1 MSDHA
6 LCPAPPDDVT
16 RSPSRL
22 IVEDG
27 GRGVSAVSQHGKTG
41 SSMKRQS
48 ERRESSPGRAKRARE
63 RREEAGSGH
72 HKSSGRRERPNQAGA
87 SSSSSSRRPRDNPPP
102 RPLLLPSQADV
113 PEYKT
118 LLISNLGSALPEPLL
133 EDWLFRHFQR
143 FGEISV
149 KLSHTPDLGRVA
161 YINFRRP
168 AEARQ
173 ARHAKLRPLLYD
185 RPLLVEPVFTQQP
198 SRPLPLSSATLPAP
212 RHLLLPPALSSSSST
227 TASAEAYYQSL
238 YEERARGATAN
249 DDSEQLAP
257 EDDHRATRNLFIG
270 NLDHNVSEADLRRA
284 FDKYGPIEEVVIKR
298 PARGQGAAYA
308 FLKFQN
314 LDMAHRAKLAM
325 SGRLLGRNAMKIGY
339 GKANPSTRLWVG
351 GLGPNTSLAAL
362 AREFDRF
369 GSIRTVDYVK
379 GDSFAYIQYESLDA
393 AQAACTQMR
402 GFPLGDRRLRVDF
415 AKVTP
420 EEAAAAAV
428 SRYTPIQP
436 TPYPLPLSYELLQTE
451 AYSRHRAA
459 LEPDLRVRDR
469 TPPHLL
475 YSDRERPFVEAG
487 WLNSER
493 RSAGQGARSRS
504 GDRGGGG
511 SSSSKSREERR
522 RRRSLSGDRGRSR
535 VERSPDR
542 PRRDLS
548 DREPSTPPSPPHNH
562 RTPAQDKPRPP
573 TPEPPQPRRNHHP
586 RPPEPPAERPSS
598 PVVEKGRTLPPVWC
612 GHLVLKNSCF
622 PTYLHFLEGD
632 RDVPAA
638 LLRDRTAPGAGSLTQ
653 LKIAQRLRLDQPKLE
668 EVTRRV
674 RQGTTGGYAVLVAI
688 QAPQNEGVMPGE
700 PGLQRRLLRNLVSYL
715 KQKQAAG
722 VISLPVGASSKGRDP
737 SGMLYAFPPCDF
749 HQLYQ
754 QSAQRVVG
762 KLEENMII
770 VLVKDNA

>member
-1 MSDHA
+1 MTMSDHA
-6 LCPAPPDDVT
+6 LFSAPPDDVK

-27 GRGVSAVSQHGKTG
+27 GRRVSAFSPHGESG

-48 ERRESSPGRAKRARE
+48 ERGESSPGRAKRARE

-87 SSSSSSRRPRDNPPP
+87 SSSSSRRPRDNPPP
-102 RPLLLPSQADV
+102 RPLLLPNQADV

-185 RPLLVEPVFTQQP
+185 RPLRVEPVFTQQP
-198 SRPLPLSSATLPAP
+198 SRPLPLSSAALPAP

-238 YEERARGATAN
+238 YEERARGATTN
-249 DDSEQLAP
+249 DDNEQLAP

-270 NLDHNVSEADLRRA
+270 NLDHSVSEADLRRA

-420 EEAAAAAV
+420 EEAAAAA

-436 TPYPLPLSYELLQTE
+436 TPYPLPLSFELLQSE
-451 AYSRHRAA
+451 AYTRHRAA

-511 SSSSKSREERR
+511 SVSSKNREERR
-522 RRRSLSGDRGRSR
+522 RRRSLSGDRGRTR

-573 TPEPPQPRRNHHP
+573 TPDLPQPRRNHHP

-598 PVVEKGRTLPPVWC
+598 PVLEKGRTLPPVWC

-638 LLRDRTAPGAGSLTQ
+638 LLRDRTAPGAGSLAQ

-688 QAPQNEGVMPGE
+688 QAPQNEGVLPGE

-722 VISLPVGASSKGRDP
+722 VISLPVGASGKGRDP

>member
-1 MSDHA
+1 
-6 LCPAPPDDVT
+6 
-16 RSPSRL
+16 
-22 IVEDG
+22 
-27 GRGVSAVSQHGKTG
+27 
-41 SSMKRQS
+41 MKRQG
-48 ERRESSPGRAKRARE
+48 ERGEQSPGRAKRARE
-63 RREEAGSGH
+63 RREEAGGAH

-87 SSSSSSRRPRDNPPP
+87 SSSSSSSRRPRDPPP
-102 RPLLLPSQADV
+102 RPLLLTAPAEA
-113 PEYKT
+113 PGLEYKT
-118 LLISNLGSALPEPLL
+118 LLISNLGSALPDPLL

-149 KLSHTPDLGRVA
+149 KLSHTPELGRVA

-173 ARHAKLRPLLYD
+173 ARHAKVRPVLYD
-185 RPLLVEPVFTQQP
+185 RQLRVEPVFTQQP
-198 SRPLPLSSATLPAP
+198 ARRPEPSPLSLTSLPSYPRSTSP
-212 RHLLLPPALSSSSST
+212 RHLLLPSSLTST
-227 TASAEAYYQSL
+227 AASGDGYYPL
-238 YEERARGATAN
+238 YEERARGATYGMSSTSTAE
-249 DDSEQLAP
+249 DEQLAP

-270 NLDHNVSEADLRRA
+270 NLDHMVTEVDLRRA

-298 PARGQGAAYA
+298 PGRGQGAAYA
-308 FLKFQN
+308 FLRFQN

-339 GKANPSTRLWVG
+339 GKPNPSTRLWVG
-351 GLGPNTSLAAL
+351 GLGPSTSLAAL

-402 GFPLGDRRLRVDF
+402 GFALGDRRLRVDF
-415 AKVTP
+415 ATVSP
-420 EEAAAAAV
+420 DEAAAAA
-428 SRYTPIQP
+428 SRYTPLQT
-436 TPYPLPLSYELLQTE
+436 TPYPLPLPYELLQSE
-451 AYSRHRAA
+451 AYSRHRTA
-459 LEPDLRVRDR
+459 LDPDLRVRDR

-487 WLNSER
+487 WVNSER
-493 RSAGQGARSRS
+493 RSSGQGARSRS

-511 SSSSKSREERR
+511 GGGGGSKTREERR
-522 RRRSLSGDRGRSR
+522 RRRSLSGDRVRSR
-535 VERSPDR
+535 AERSPER
-542 PRRDLS
+542 QR
-548 DREPSTPPSPPHNH
+548 REPLERDPGTPPSPQHNH
-562 RTPAQDKPRPP
+562 RPSSQDKPRPP
-573 TPEPPQPRRNHHP
+573 TPDPPQPRRNHHP
-586 RPPEPPAERPSS
+586 RPPEPPAERQS
-598 PVVEKGRTLPPVWC
+598 PGAEKGRTLPPVWC

-622 PTYLHFLEGD
+622 PTNLHFLEGD
-632 RDVPAA
+632 HDVPGA
-638 LLRDRTAPGAGSLTQ
+638 LLKDRSSTSAGNLAQ

-668 EVTRRV
+668 EVTRKV
-674 RQGTTGGYAVLVAI
+674 RQGTAGGYAVLLAT
-688 QAPQNEGVMPGE
+688 QAPQNEGAIPGE

-722 VISLPVGASSKGRDP
+722 VISLPVGGSNKGRDP

-754 QSAQRVVG
+754 KSAQRVVS

-770 VLVKDNA
+770 VLVKDSA

>member
-1 MSDHA
+1 
-6 LCPAPPDDVT
+6 
-16 RSPSRL
+16 
-22 IVEDG
+22 
-27 GRGVSAVSQHGKTG
+27 
-41 SSMKRQS
+41 MKRQS
-48 ERRESSPGRAKRARE
+48 ERGEQSPGRAKRARE
-63 RREEAGSGH
+63 RREEAGGAH

-87 SSSSSSRRPRDNPPP
+87 SSSSSSSSSRRPRDPPP
-102 RPLLLPSQADV
+102 RPLLLTAPAEA
-113 PEYKT
+113 PGLEYKT
-118 LLISNLGSALPEPLL
+118 LLISNLGSALPDPLL

-143 FGEISV
+143 FGDISV

-185 RPLLVEPVFTQQP
+185 RPLRVEPVFTQQP
-198 SRPLPLSSATLPAP
+198 TRRPDPSPLSLTALPGYPRSTSP
-212 RHLLLPPALSSSSST
+212 RHLLLPSSLTSAA
-227 TASAEAYYQSL
+227 ASGDGYYPL
-238 YEERARGATAN
+238 YEERARGATYAMSSVSTADA
-249 DDSEQLAP
+249 DDQLAP

-270 NLDHNVSEADLRRA
+270 NLDHMVSEAELRRA

-298 PARGQGAAYA
+298 PGRGQGAAYA
-308 FLKFQN
+308 FLRFQN

-339 GKANPSTRLWVG
+339 GKPNPSTRLWVG

-379 GDSFAYIQYESLDA
+379 GDSFAYIQYESMDA
-393 AQAACTQMR
+393 AQAAFTQMR
-402 GFPLGDRRLRVDF
+402 GFSLGDRRLRVDF
-415 AKVTP
+415 ATVSP
-420 EEAAAAAV
+420 DEAAAAV
-428 SRYTPIQP
+428 SRYAPLQT
-436 TPYPLPLSYELLQTE
+436 TPYPLPLPYELLQSE
-451 AYSRHRAA
+451 AYTRHRAA

-475 YSDRERPFVEAG
+475 YSDRERPFVEAA
-487 WLNSER
+487 WVNSER
-493 RSAGQGARSRS
+493 RSSGQGTRSRS

-511 SSSSKSREERR
+511 GGGSSSKTREERR
-522 RRRSLSGDRGRSR
+522 RRRSLSGERVRSR
-535 VERSPDR
+535 AERSPDR
-542 PRRDLS
+542 QRREPP
-548 DREPSTPPSPPHNH
+548 DRDPSTPPSPQHNH
-562 RTPAQDKPRPP
+562 RPSSQDKPRPP
-573 TPEPPQPRRNHHP
+573 TPDPPQPRRNHHP
-586 RPPEPPAERPSS
+586 RPPEPPADRQS

-632 RDVPAA
+632 RDVPGS
-638 LLRDRTAPGAGSLTQ
+638 LLKDRTSTSGGSLAQ

-668 EVTRRV
+668 EVTRKV
-674 RQGTTGGYAVLVAI
+674 RQSTAGGYAVLLAT
-688 QAPQNEGVMPGE
+688 QAPQNDGAIPGE

-722 VISLPVGASSKGRDP
+722 VISLPVGGSSKGRDP

-754 QSAQRVVG
+754 QSAQRIVS

-770 VLVKDNA
+770 VLVKDSA

>member
-1 MSDHA
+1 
-6 LCPAPPDDVT
+6 
-16 RSPSRL
+16 
-22 IVEDG
+22 
-27 GRGVSAVSQHGKTG
+27 
-41 SSMKRQS
+41 MKRQS
-48 ERRESSPGRAKRARE
+48 ERGEPSPGRAKRARD
-63 RREEAGSGH
+63 RREEAH
-72 HKSSGRRERPNQAGA
+72 HKSSSCRRERPNQAGA
-87 SSSSSSRRPRDNPPP
+87 SSSSSSRRPREPPP
-102 RPLLLPSQADV
+102 RPLLLPSPTATD
-113 PEYKT
+113 PAASSSSGLEYKT
-118 LLISNLGSALPEPLL
+118 LLISNLGSALPDPLL

-143 FGEISV
+143 FGDISV
-149 KLSHTPDLGRVA
+149 KLSHTPELGRVA

-168 AEARQ
+168 VEARQ

-185 RPLLVEPVFTQQP
+185 RPLRVEPVFTQQTPRRPEP
-198 SRPLPLSSATLPAP
+198 STLPLGTLPAYPRSASP
-212 RHLLLPPALSSSSST
+212 RHLLLPPPALAA
-227 TASAEAYYQSL
+227 ASAADPYYPL
-238 YEERARGATAN
+238 YEERTRGAAYGAAGVVPPE
-249 DDSEQLAP
+249 DEQLAP

-270 NLDHNVSEADLRRA
+270 NLDHNVTEVDLRRA

-298 PARGQGAAYA
+298 PARNQGAAYA

-402 GFPLGDRRLRVDF
+402 GFALGDRRLRVDF

-420 EEAAAAAV
+420 EEAAAAAA
-428 SRYTPIQP
+428 SRYAPIQP
-436 TPYPLPLSYELLQTE
+436 TPFPLPLPYELLQSE
-451 AYSRHRAA
+451 AYSRHRPT

-487 WLNSER
+487 WVNSER

-504 GDRGGGG
+504 GERGGGSG
-511 SSSSKSREERR
+511 SSRTREEKK
-522 RRRSLSGDRGRSR
+522 RRRSLSGERGRSR

-542 PRRDLS
+542 PRRDAS
-548 DREPSTPPSPPHNH
+548 ERDPGTPPSPQQHNH
-562 RTPAQDKPRPP
+562 RPPPQEKPRPP
-573 TPEPPQPRRNHHP
+573 TPETPQPRRNHHP
-586 RPPEPPAERPSS
+586 RPPEPPAERQS

-632 RDVPAA
+632 RDVPSA
-638 LLRDRTAPGAGSLTQ
+638 LLRDRTANSGGSLAQ

-674 RQGTTGGYAVLVAI
+674 RQGTAAGGFAVLVAT
-688 QAPQNEGVMPGE
+688 QAPQNEGALPGE

-722 VISLPVGASSKGRDP
+722 VISLPVGGSNKGRDP

-754 QSAQRVVG
+754 QSAQRTVG

>member
-1 MSDHA
+1 
-6 LCPAPPDDVT
+6 
-16 RSPSRL
+16 
-22 IVEDG
+22 
-27 GRGVSAVSQHGKTG
+27 
-41 SSMKRQS
+41 MKRQS
-48 ERRESSPGRAKRARE
+48 ERGEPSPGRAKRARE
-63 RREEAGSGH
+63 RREEAGGGH
-72 HKSSGRRERPNQAGA
+72 HKSSGGRRERPNQAGA
-87 SSSSSSRRPRDNPPP
+87 STSRRPRDPPP
-102 RPLLLPSQADV
+102 RPLLQPSQ
-113 PEYKT
+113 PESPGLEYKT
-118 LLISNLGSALPEPLL
+118 LLISNLGSTLPEPLL

-143 FGEISV
+143 FGDISV
-149 KLSHTPDLGRVA
+149 KLSHTPELGRVA

-185 RPLLVEPVFTQQP
+185 RPLRVEPVFTQQP
-198 SRPLPLSSATLPAP
+198 ARRPDPVPLSTLPAYPRSTSP
-212 RHLLLPPALSSSSST
+212 RHLLLPPA
-227 TASAEAYYQSL
+227 SAEAYYNL
-238 YEERARGATAN
+238 YEDRARGNNYSLGSTA
-249 DDSEQLAP
+249 DTDEQLAP

-270 NLDHNVSEADLRRA
+270 NLDHTVTELDLRRA

-420 EEAAAAAV
+420 EEAAAAA
-428 SRYTPIQP
+428 SRYAPVQP
-436 TPYPLPLSYELLQTE
+436 TPYPLPLPYELLQSE

-487 WLNSER
+487 WVNSER
-493 RSAGQGARSRS
+493 RTAVQGARSRS
-504 GDRGGGG
+504 GDRGGG
-511 SSSSKSREERR
+511 SSSKPREERR

-542 PRRDLS
+542 PRREPS
-548 DREPSTPPSPPHNH
+548 EREPSTPPSPPHNH
-562 RTPAQDKPRPP
+562 RPPPQDKPRPP

-586 RPPEPPAERPSS
+586 RPPEPPAERQS
-598 PVVEKGRTLPPVWC
+598 PGVEKGRTLPPLWC

-632 RDVPAA
+632 RDVPSA
-638 LLRDRTAPGAGSLTQ
+638 LLRDRTASSGGSLAQ

-674 RQGTTGGYAVLVAI
+674 RQGTTGGHAVLVAS
-688 QAPQNEGVMPGE
+688 QAPQNEGAIPGE

-722 VISLPVGASSKGRDP
+722 VISLPVGGSGKSRDP

-754 QSAQRVVG
+754 QTAQRTVG

-770 VLVKDNA
+770 VLVKDSA